1 MDDLMFLQSRNLDC
15 YICSVRANFLT
26 VLTDSCT
33 VKTSLSL
40 CAVFAY
46 VFEVTLSLVY
56 NSFICLCIEI
66 SYKSLSD
73 HCLSSFETITDTF
86 YYCSRSAKSVTNN
99 VNVLYVCL

>member
-26 VLTDSCT
+26 VLTYSCT
-33 VKTSLSL
+33 CLLYTSPSL

-66 SYKSLSD
+66 SYKSLAD

-86 YYCSRSAKSVTNN
+86 Y
-99 VNVLYVCL
+99 